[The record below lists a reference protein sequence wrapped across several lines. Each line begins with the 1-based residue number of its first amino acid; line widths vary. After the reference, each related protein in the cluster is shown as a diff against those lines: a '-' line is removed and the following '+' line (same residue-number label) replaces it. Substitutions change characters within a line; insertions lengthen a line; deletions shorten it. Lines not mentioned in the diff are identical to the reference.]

1 LTFSSWAN
9 SKGLNFTDV
18 PPGAAFFQIDEINRV
33 VYGLNKQRM
42 QVWKAEIPAP
52 GGEAKSFQ
60 RMPLEIDTLVAR
72 HKYGGN

>member
-1 LTFSSWAN
+1 M
-9 SKGLNFTDV
+9 FTDV
-18 PPGAAFFQIDEINRV
+18 PPGAAFFQIDEIGRF

-42 QVWKAEIPAP
+42 QVWKAKIPAP
-52 GGEAKSFQ
+52 GGEASSFQ